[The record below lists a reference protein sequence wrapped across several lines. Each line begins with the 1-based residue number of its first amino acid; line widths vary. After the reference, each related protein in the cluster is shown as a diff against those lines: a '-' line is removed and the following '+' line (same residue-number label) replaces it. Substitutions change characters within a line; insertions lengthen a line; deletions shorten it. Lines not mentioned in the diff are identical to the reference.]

1 MSLLTVK
8 LFVNVITLTVQTEL
22 DTSNTRSLRG
32 DRGSGAAL
40 RGRSQLGGA
49 AEAAGARQCLYS
61 GKLALAL
68 DDARGEASGPP
79 GGPGGAGGLRRAAAA
94 SLDELDGDGK

>member
-32 DRGSGAAL
+32 DRRAGA
-40 RGRSQLGGA
+40 SELGGA

-68 DDARGEASGPP
+68 DDARGEARGPP
-79 GGPGGAGGLRRAAAA
+79 GGPGGAGGLRSAAVA